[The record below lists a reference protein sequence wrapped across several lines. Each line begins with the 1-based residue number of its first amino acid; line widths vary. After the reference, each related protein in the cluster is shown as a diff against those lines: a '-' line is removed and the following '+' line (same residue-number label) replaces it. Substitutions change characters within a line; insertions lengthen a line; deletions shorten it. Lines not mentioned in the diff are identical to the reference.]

1 MWVTELG
8 IPISDEEKMCSV
20 KNILVLLAGVCKI
33 RLSELVIDE
42 NDKESYQKKEGC
54 LLFKNEQAKF

>member
-8 IPISDEEKMCSV
+8 IPINDEEKMCSV

-33 RLSELVIDE
+33 RLPELVIDE
-42 NDKESYQKKEGC
+42 NDKESYQRKDGY
-54 LLFKNEQAKF
+54 LLFKNEHAKF